1 MIMLLHF
8 EVFSVGILIGATA
21 VALAFTLLRRDDEYY
36 SSDDL
41 GYLENIYQEKGG
53 VYDEV

>member
-1 MIMLLHF
+1 MLLHF
-8 EVFSVGILIGATA
+8 EVFSVGILIGAAA